1 MATRQVPTISSA
13 WPRSRFAAGNL
24 LTKTTY
30 QGSTTRYTYDG
41 AGTLVAI
48 SNPDYL
54 TVNYQYDAAGRLL
67 SRVMSSGARSLYGY
81 DAGGRLASLAHQDG
95 VGATVTEQAYS
106 RDRVGNITAIT
117 ATAVPVTGTTHY
129 TLDALYRLTQVDAPD
144 AANDEA
150 FSYDRLG
157 NCLIH
162 TRGSVTVGA
171 SGAGIVSKYSIYTAA
186 T

>member
-1 MATRQVPTISSA
+1 MWCIDFEKCTGRMRSKLRHTTSSKQPAAHTLLTATRQVPTISSA

-67 SRVMSSGARSLYGY
+67 SRVMSSGARSLYG
-81 DAGGRLASLAHQDG
+81 
-95 VGATVTEQAYS
+95 
-106 RDRVGNITAIT
+106 
-117 ATAVPVTGTTHY
+117 
-129 TLDALYRLTQVDAPD
+129 
-144 AANDEA
+144 
-150 FSYDRLG
+150 
-157 NCLIH
+157 
-162 TRGSVTVGA
+162 
-171 SGAGIVSKYSIYTAA
+171 
-186 T
+186 